1 MSNAVYP
8 VLLRYIDD
16 AGCAKIPGV
25 ERRFTHP
32 PHIYGIPSF
41 ATIDYAP
48 APSEDHPTVARIMP
62 VQSEQ
67 DREMTEGEMRA
78 ADRWLAGLRRCKIP
92 NCEVEL
98 WLQNQTG

>member
-8 VLLRYIDD
+8 VLLRYIND
-16 AGCAKIPGV
+16 AGCAKVPGV

-78 ADRWLAGLRRCKIP
+78 ADRWLAGLRRQKLP
-92 NCEVEL
+92 KLEDSQ
-98 WLQNQTG
+98 WQK